1 MTSATRRERGRIEI
15 LLAEA
20 IPGIQGSKPPRWNLP
35 RGLREFDE
43 WSTIVKLPFAR
54 AAVPK
59 RSTIF
64 ALFLY
69 RGETRGNA
77 RLAREPG
84 KTSDARSLSLD
95 LMFPRLPI
103 LSSSFVSFVIE
114 HNFSFLLDWI
124 LDIWV
129 IFIVRILM
137 LADFI
142 IVISRK
148 GKRLWSYNRQK
159 SLRIIFLS
167 EIKIKIQLNIK
178 NLN

>member
-1 MTSATRRERGRIEI
+1 MTSATRGGRGRIEI

-84 KTSDARSLSLD
+84 KTSDARSLSLSRSNVSSPSD
-95 LMFPRLPI
+95 PRP
-103 LSSSFVSFVIE
+103 F
-114 HNFSFLLDWI
+114 FSFRFVCDQI
-124 LDIWV
+124 
-129 IFIVRILM
+129 
-137 LADFI
+137 
-142 IVISRK
+142 
-148 GKRLWSYNRQK
+148 
-159 SLRIIFLS
+159 
-167 EIKIKIQLNIK
+167 
-178 NLN
+178 

>member
-20 IPGIQGSKPPRWNLP
+20 IPGIQGSKPPRWNPP

-84 KTSDARSLSLD
+84 KTSDARSLA
-95 LMFPRLPI
+95 
-103 LSSSFVSFVIE
+103 LSRSNVSSPSDPFFSFVIE
-114 HNFSFLLDWI
+114 YNWI